1 MDKDFYKN
9 AADTLKSMEDL
20 DPATATPQQFA
31 IMGACLAFLA
41 DKENAD
47 APKMEATAI
56 VDNMETVQ
64 QEPSRMDMLLHDLT
78 VAFDPYMR
86 NKAEFMQNSTDSN
99 AVCVIDGLN
108 NILSIQRE
116 LFSALWRGANHDS
129 ERQAIREFFKWYA
142 EKYKLK

>member
-1 MDKDFYKN
+1 MDKAFYKN
-9 AADTLKSMEDL
+9 AKDTLKSMKDL

-47 APKMEATAI
+47 APKMETTAI

-64 QEPSRMDMLLHDLT
+64 QEPSRIDMLLHDLA
-78 VAFDPYMR
+78 VSFKPYMG
-86 NKAEFMQNSTDSN
+86 NKAEFMQNPTDNN
-99 AVCVIDGLN
+99 AACVIDGLN
-108 NILSIQRE
+108 NILGIQRE

-129 ERQAIREFFKWYA
+129 ERQAIREFFKWHT
-142 EKYKLK
+142 EKYNL